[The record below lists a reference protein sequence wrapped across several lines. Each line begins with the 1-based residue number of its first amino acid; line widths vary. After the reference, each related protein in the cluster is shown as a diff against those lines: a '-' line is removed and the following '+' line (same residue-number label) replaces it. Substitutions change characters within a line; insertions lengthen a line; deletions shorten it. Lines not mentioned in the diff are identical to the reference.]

1 MQDNSGGVERMNMSS
16 IMHEEQI
23 WSSGRPETSDAEERQ
38 EIVVVCERQKN
49 SDRVEGRKGKIT
61 KIPAAKIV

>member
-1 MQDNSGGVERMNMSS
+1 MKNTVCAGQFWWSRKD
-16 IMHEEQI
+16 EQI
-23 WSSGRPETSDAEERQ
+23 WSSGRPEGSDAEERQ

-61 KIPAAKIV
+61 KTPVAKIVGRE